1 MYDISK
7 LSSMVRGNK
16 PKMSAFEKPDSA
28 GTIGAAQ
35 LKDPRLEDNSNLDL
49 DIQPKGWK
57 VTEDS
62 DPEEARKIT
71 KFVQSQFDSAQKA
84 RNEMELEWALA
95 TAFFEGRQ
103 WLRVASQGRN
113 LIRLQN
119 PNEPN
124 RYMTVNKIRPLI
136 DGVVGKLTQC
146 APDATAVPL
155 SDSPSDR
162 AASDEA
168 NYIAKH
174 YNRKFQRETQTKER
188 VRWACVCGTSYLK
201 VFWDSRRLQVVPQLD
216 VDGETVVGHTE
227 MRVGDVVEQILPAF
241 DVYVDPSAKRDDDV
255 RWIIHAMIKP
265 LSWFIDSYGE
275 IGKKVEPDAMTGQ
288 YSGYVDAYL
297 DGANSG
303 GRGWVPAASSNMTT
317 SERRKNAAVVYEYW
331 EKPTQLYPE
340 GRYIVSTQS
349 TLLYAGVWPYKKKDA
364 FPFIPLRW
372 QPRAGTPYGYSLGF
386 DLVSLQSTYNR
397 IYSRLLEQFEAQKDY
412 LLIERLSSVGADAYD
427 KESDTVEDKN
437 RIYRKVY
444 YDRGSRPPAVQ
455 RAPGI
460 GSDLFPLLQ
469 MLEKDMMDV
478 AGLHDVSQGMA
489 QAGTPAES
497 VRLLQKADNTQHS
510 YVRADIEISNALIKE
525 WEVSLIEQFAIVPFI
540 GNIEG
545 GMLPRDQIQQGVMR
559 FDALRNGGRYR
570 IVYVPGS
577 SMDEGPDQRLN
588 KYATLRQM
596 GIFGDPMDPATNR
609 LFIQLVNMPETT
621 KILDHLD
628 EQEAKMAEAQ
638 QQQMMMQQQAQ
649 MQQQGEQQQIMQF
662 NMEIEQAKAQIEIQ
676 LEQAKAGIEIEKIK
690 AQIAAQLEANIAL
703 ETAKAGLQAQSN
715 EDYAMVDIGKQFAM
729 NDFGSASG
737 TDQIEGV

>member
-1 MYDISK
+1 MFDLSK
-7 LSSMVRGNK
+7 LSSDVRGSG
-16 PKMSAFEKPDSA
+16 PRISAFKKPSNR
-28 GTIGAAQ
+28 GTVGSNE
-35 LKDPRLEDNSNLDL
+35 LLNDKLEDKDNLEL
-49 DIQPKGWK
+49 DVQPKAWK
-57 VTEDS
+57 VNQLDQ
-62 DPEEARKIT
+62 PEEAQKIV
-71 KFVQSQFDSAQKA
+71 KFIQQQFDSAQKS
-84 RNEMELEWALA
+84 RIDMELEWALA

-103 WLRVASQGRN
+103 WLRIASQGRN
-113 LIRLQN
+113 IIRLQN

-124 RYMTVNKIRPLI
+124 RYMTVNKLRPLI

-155 SDSPSDR
+155 SDSPQDR

-168 NYIAKH
+168 NFIAKH
-174 YNRKFQRETQTKER
+174 YNRKFGRETQTKER
-188 VRWACVCGTSYLK
+188 VRWACVCGTSFLK
-201 VFWDSRRLQVVPQLD
+201 VFWDSRKTQVVPQLD
-216 VDGETVVGHTE
+216 VDGETVVGHVE

-241 DVYVDPSAKRDDDV
+241 DVYIDPSAKRDDDI
-255 RWIIHAMIKP
+255 RWMIHAMIKP
-265 LSWFIDSYGE
+265 LSWFVDAYGE
-275 IGKKVEPDAMTGQ
+275 VGKRVEADALTGQ

-297 DGANSG
+297 DGANAG
-303 GRGWVPAASSNMTT
+303 GRGWVPPASATT
-317 SERRKNAAVVYEYW
+317 STTEKRKNAAVVYEYW
-331 EKPTQLYPE
+331 EKPTKLYPD
-340 GRYIVSTQS
+340 GRYIVATQS
-349 TLLYAGVWPYKKKDA
+349 TLLYAGVWPYNKKDS

-427 KESDTVEDKN
+427 KESDTIEDKN

-460 GSDLFPLLQ
+460 GADLFPLLQ
-469 MLEKDMMDV
+469 MIEKDMMDV

-510 YVRADIEISNALIKE
+510 YVRADIEISNACIKE

-596 GIFGDPMDPATNR
+596 GVFGDPMDPATNR
-609 LFIQLVNMPETT
+609 LFVQLVNMPETT

-628 EQEAKMAEAQ
+628 EQEQKMAEAQ

-649 MQQQGEQQQIMQF
+649 AAQMQQQTEVLQF
-662 NMEIEQAKAQIEIQ
+662 NMQVEQTKAQIEI
-676 LEQAKAGIEIEKIK
+676 EKMKAEVAAK
-690 AQIAAQLEANIAL
+690 LEADIAL
-703 ETAKAGLQAQSN
+703 ATAKAGLEAQSN

-729 NDFGSASG
+729 NDLGPESG
-737 TDQIEGV
+737 INPNEGV

>member
-7 LSSMVRGNK
+7 LSSMVSGNR
-16 PKMSAFEKPDSA
+16 PKLSMFEKPNNQ
-28 GTIGAAQ
+28 GTVGSTELANR
-35 LKDPRLEDNSNLDL
+35 KLEDKDNLSL
-49 DIQPKGWK
+49 DVQPKDWK
-57 VTEDS
+57 VNELDQ
-62 DPEEARKIT
+62 PEEAK
-71 KFVQSQFDSAQKA
+71 KVVAFVQTQFDSAQKS
-84 RNEMELEWALA
+84 RLDMELEWALA

-103 WLRVASQGRN
+103 WLRIASQGRN

-124 RYMTVNKIRPLI
+124 RYMTVNKLRPLI

-155 SDSPSDR
+155 SDSPQDR

-174 YNRKFQRETQTKER
+174 YNRKFGRETQTKER
-188 VRWACVCGTSYLK
+188 VRWACVCGTSFLK
-201 VFWDSRRLQVVPQLD
+201 VFWDSRKQQVVPQLD
-216 VDGETVVGHTE
+216 VDGQSVVGHVE

-241 DVYVDPSAKRDDDV
+241 DVYIDPSAKRDDDV
-255 RWIIHAMIKP
+255 RWMIHAMIKP
-265 LSWFIDSYGE
+265 LSWFVDSYGE
-275 IGKKVEPDAMTGQ
+275 VGKKVEADAMTGQ

-297 DGANSG
+297 DGANAG
-303 GRGWVPAASSNMTT
+303 GRGWVPPSSSTMNST
-317 SERRKNAAVVYEYW
+317 EKRKNAAVVYEYW
-331 EKPTQLYPE
+331 EKPTKLYPN
-340 GRYIVSTQS
+340 GRYIVCTQA
-349 TLLYAGVWPYKKKDA
+349 TLLYAGPWPYNKKDS

-412 LLIERLSSVGADAYD
+412 LLIERLSAVGADAYD
-427 KESDTVEDKN
+427 KESDTIEDKN

-469 MLEKDMMDV
+469 MIEKDMMDV

-510 YVRADIEISNALIKE
+510 YVRADIEISNAAIKE

-570 IVYVPGS
+570 IVYLPGS

-596 GIFGDPMDPATNR
+596 GVFGDPMDPATNR
-609 LFIQLVNMPETT
+609 LFVQLVNMPETT

-628 EQEAKMAEAQ
+628 EQEQKMAEAQ

-649 MQQQGEQQQIMQF
+649 VAQQQQQQEVLQF
-662 NMEIEQAKAQIEIQ
+662 NMQVEQAKAQIEV
-676 LEQAKAGIEIEKIK
+676 EKMKAE
-690 AQIAAQLEANIAL
+690 IAAKLEADIAL
-703 ETAKAGLQAQSN
+703 ATAKAGLEAQSN
-715 EDYAMVDIGKQFAM
+715 EDYAMVDIGKQYAM
-729 NDFGSASG
+729 NDFSPESG
-737 TDQIEGV
+737 IPENEGV

>member
-1 MYDISK
+1 MAVMYDISK
-7 LSSMVRGNK
+7 LSSAVRGK
-16 PKMSAFEKPDSA
+16 GPRISAFEKPSNE
-28 GTIGAAQ
+28 GTVGSIP
-35 LKDPRLEDNSNLDL
+35 LENPRLNDKDNLEL
-49 DIQPKGWK
+49 DIKPKDWK
-57 VTEDS
+57 VNELDQ
-62 DPEEARKIT
+62 PEEARKIT
-71 KFVQSQFDSAQKA
+71 KFIQQQFDSAQRA
-84 RNEMELEWALA
+84 RTDMELEWALA

-103 WLRVASQGRN
+103 WLRISSQGRN
-113 LIRLQN
+113 IIRLQN

-124 RYMTVNKIRPLI
+124 RYMTVNKLRPLI

-155 SDSPSDR
+155 SDSPQDR

-168 NYIAKH
+168 NFIAKH
-174 YNRKFQRETQTKER
+174 YNRKFGRETQTKER
-188 VRWACVCGTSYLK
+188 VRWACVCGTSFLK
-201 VFWDSRRLQVVPQLD
+201 VFWDSRKTQVVPQLD
-216 VDGETVVGHTE
+216 VDGQSVVGHVE

-241 DVYVDPSAKRDDDV
+241 DVYVDPSAKRDDDI
-255 RWIIHAMIKP
+255 RWMIHAMIKP
-265 LSWFIDSYGE
+265 LSWFVDSYGE
-275 IGKKVEPDAMTGQ
+275 VGKKVEADAMTGQ

-297 DGANSG
+297 DGANAG
-303 GRGWVPAASSNMTT
+303 GRGWVPPASAHLNST
-317 SERRKNAAVVYEYW
+317 EKRKNAAVVYEYW
-331 EKPTQLYPE
+331 EKPSKLYPN
-340 GRYIVSTQS
+340 GRYIVATQA
-349 TLLYAGVWPYKKKDA
+349 TLLYAGPWPYNKKDS

-469 MLEKDMMDV
+469 MIEKDMMDV

-510 YVRADIEISNALIKE
+510 YVRADIEISNACIKE

-588 KYATLRQM
+588 KYSALRQM
-596 GIFGDPMDPATNR
+596 GVFGDPMDPATNR
-609 LFIQLVNMPETT
+609 LFVQLVNMPETT

-649 MQQQGEQQQIMQF
+649 AAQQGEQAQIMQF
-662 NMEIEQAKAQIEIQ
+662 NMQIEQAKAQIEI
-676 LEQAKAGIEIEKIK
+676 EKTKAE
-690 AQIAAQLEANIAL
+690 IAAKLEADIAL
-703 ETAKAGLQAQSN
+703 ATAKAGLEAQSN

-729 NDFGSASG
+729 NDLGPESG
-737 TDQIEGV
+737 MNQNEGV